1 VIRRLRSLLRRG
13 RDLAV
18 SEPLTWMLPGGV
30 AACRYPRDDDA
41 LLLLAAH
48 DVRLIINLH
57 ERPHRSD
64 GLDEYGLRQLHVPVR
79 DYTPPSQPQIAEAIA
94 AIDDA
99 VARGERVAVHCGA
112 GLGRT
117 GTLIACVFVSRG
129 MAAPDAIAH
138 VRALRPGS
146 VETPEQEAAVRAY
159 AAALSHNHT
168 TPTGDQQPADQQTS
182 NQHQQQTSNQP

>member
-1 VIRRLRSLLRRG
+1 
-13 RDLAV
+13 
-18 SEPLTWMLPGGV
+18 MLPGRI
-30 AACRYPRDDDA
+30 AACGYPRDESEY
-41 LLLLAAH
+41 LLLAAH
-48 DVRLIINLH
+48 DVRLIVNLH
-57 ERPHRSD
+57 ERPHAPGR
-64 GLDEYGLRQLHVPVR
+64 LAEHGLRELHLPVA
-79 DYTPPSQPQIAEAIA
+79 DYIPPSQRQVADAIA

-146 VETPEQEAAVRAY
+146 VETSEQEAAVATY

-168 TPTGDQQPADQQTS
+168 DR
-182 NQHQQQTSNQP
+182 